1 MPANPHRMNDPDSA
15 AQVASQKAASQR
27 KKQIIVVLL
36 LVGLLI
42 AIVMQPAEPD
52 AESGQVVG
60 TSAAANPVSFR
71 SMPMQVQ
78 VLESPGKVAASLLK
92 TRELSRIELPEVTDL
107 ELLAPEPTYMRLEN
121 QLSNVPPVQ
130 AIYGTST
137 NRAALVGET
146 IIRSGQPLPSGQ
158 KVLDITTDGVRLAH

>member
-15 AQVASQKAASQR
+15 AQAASQKAASQK

-36 LVGLLI
+36 LIGLLI

-52 AESGQVVG
+52 AESGQVMG
-60 TSAAANPVSFR
+60 TSAAANPVSLR
-71 SMPMQVQ
+71 SMPVQ

-107 ELLAPEPTYMRLEN
+107 ELLAPEPSYMRLKN

-137 NRAALVGET
+137 DRAALVGET
-146 IIRSGQPLPSGQ
+146 IIRSGQPLPSG
-158 KVLDITTDGVRLAH
+158 LLRAD

>member
-1 MPANPHRMNDPDSA
+1 MPANTHRMNALDST
-15 AQVASQKAASQR
+15 AQPASQR

-42 AIVMQPAEPD
+42 AIVTQSAEPGT
-52 AESGQVVG
+52 EGGQAG
-60 TSAAANPVSFR
+60 TLPAANPVSFR

-78 VLESPGKVAASLLK
+78 VLESPGKVAESLLK
-92 TRELSRIELPEVTDL
+92 TRKLTRVELPEITSL
-107 ELLAPEPTYMRLEN
+107 ELLAPEPTSMRPQN

-137 NRAALVGET
+137 NRAALVGQT